1 VRAIARVPTDIYEHP
16 RIPVTIFDCGQI
28 DDAGH
33 TFKKVEDFNSFNL
46 ALGSEAV
53 QHFEKLHPTK
63 KQNNQEELKS
73 DSENDD

>member
-28 DDAGH
+28 DEAGH

-46 ALGSEAV
+46 AKGSEAV
-53 QHFEKLHPTK
+53 
-63 KQNNQEELKS
+63 
-73 DSENDD
+73 